1 MIYVAHYASPV
12 GKLTLAAKD
21 DALVGLW
28 IKGQKAYLESLKE
41 EVVEKENY
49 PVLRLT
55 KKWLDKY
62 FAGKKPKISELK
74 LAPMGSAFAKQVWKI
89 LEKIPYGETVTY
101 GDIAKEIA
109 RKNGKAK
116 MSAQA
121 VGGAVG
127 GNPIS
132 IIVPCHRVI
141 GAKGNLTGYGGGMTN
156 KIKLL
161 KHEQAWQKE
170 FFVPKK

>member
-74 LAPMGSAFAKQVWKI
+74 LAPMGSAFAK
-89 LEKIPYGETVTY
+89 P
-101 GDIAKEIA
+101 AHA
-109 RKNGKAK
+109 
-116 MSAQA
+116 
-121 VGGAVG
+121 
-127 GNPIS
+127 
-132 IIVPCHRVI
+132 
-141 GAKGNLTGYGGGMTN
+141 
-156 KIKLL
+156 
-161 KHEQAWQKE
+161 
-170 FFVPKK
+170 